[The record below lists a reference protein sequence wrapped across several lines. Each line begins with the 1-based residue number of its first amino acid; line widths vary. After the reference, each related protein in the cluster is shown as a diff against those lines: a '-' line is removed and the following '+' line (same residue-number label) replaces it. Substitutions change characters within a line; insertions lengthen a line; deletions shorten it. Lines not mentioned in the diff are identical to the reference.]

1 MSLKNI
7 HLFIEQIIHIMI
19 AILYYKTK
27 KQLKNKPLLKFD
39 F

>member
-7 HLFIEQIIHIMI
+7 HLFIEQIIHITI

-27 KQLKNKPLLKFD
+27 K
-39 F
+39 